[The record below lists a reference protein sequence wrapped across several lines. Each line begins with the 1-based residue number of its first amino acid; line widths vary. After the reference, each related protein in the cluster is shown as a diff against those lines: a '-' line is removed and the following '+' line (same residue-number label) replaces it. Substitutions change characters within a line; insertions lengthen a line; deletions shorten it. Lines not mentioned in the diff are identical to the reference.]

1 MAEVQDGGTI
11 EVWGDG
17 TANRSYTY
25 VSDMVA
31 GIYQLMQSD
40 IEKPAYTG
48 APQHVSVNELVVTVA
63 EVSGKEIKTKH
74 IDGPVGAQSWNFSEA
89 RIHSIGWR
97 AKVSFK
103 EGISLTYPW
112 VEAQVEAARA
122 LRSEK

>member
-1 MAEVQDGGTI
+1 MGRQEDPHRAPRRSGPGNPRKMAEVQDGGTI

-48 APQHVSVNELVVTVA
+48 APQRVSVNELVVTVA
-63 EVSGKEIKTKH
+63 EVSGKGDH
-74 IDGPVGAQSWNFSEA
+74 DQA
-89 RIHSIGWR
+89 H
-97 AKVSFK
+97 
-103 EGISLTYPW
+103 
-112 VEAQVEAARA
+112 
-122 LRSEK
+122 